1 MWKKVLVVGGTTAAI
16 VGAGTAALAVTGSG
30 SPTPTPSASSPATA
44 QHHQKAR
51 HAGAGAL
58 RHGLHGTLTVKH
70 AKAPGGFQTFDAIR
84 GTVTAVSPTSITVK
98 AADGVS
104 ETYAVTSNTV
114 VHLKADGKSKGQ
126 TGQIGKVADGDAVG
140 VLGTGTATFTATHV
154 VDRTH

>member
-30 SPTPTPSASSPATA
+30 SPTPTPSASSSAGA
-44 QHHQKAR
+44 HHQKAR
-51 HAGAGAL
+51 GHGAEAL
-58 RHGLHGTLTVKH
+58 RHGLHGTLTVKD
-70 AKAPGGFQTFDAIR
+70 AKATGGFQTFDAIR

-104 ETYAVTSNTV
+104 ETYVVTANTA

-140 VLGTGTATFTATHV
+140 VLGTGTTTLTATHV
-154 VDRTH
+154 IDRTH